1 MQIRNIIFS
10 PCPSWPELPWADTP
24 ARTCTM
30 SGGMMPLLAI
40 GLLALLMVSCAP
52 REAADHDHE
61 AELPADSLAE
71 EDAPYEGLEI
81 PVTAQQDTGMNI
93 ITAAFQDHP
102 ISLHVTGMVTPI
114 PSKVVHLRPLAEGVI
129 TQVDV
134 ILGDRV
140 RAGQPLVHYDNVALG
155 DHIAQY
161 RQAKADLEVRRISFN
176 RAQRLIELEAIAQQ
190 ALDMRRS
197 EFEHAQAEVTRIEE
211 RMQRFGLTIDDIQ
224 SLKLYGSTEEMQAA
238 APQQREMSIN
248 TLRAPFDGVVTEYN
262 VAVGNVVDPKE
273 YLLSVTDITTVW
285 VLADVYEPDLG
296 RVALG
301 TDADIR
307 IETYPDRV
315 FSGPATYI
323 SDTIES
329 STRAAHVRCV
339 VHNPDALLKL
349 GMFARVTLATRERRE
364 TLAVPVDALQHV
376 NGQPVVFIQT
386 GETSFERRDVTT
398 GFTANELVEII
409 SGLEVGESLVA
420 RGSFYLKT
428 ALLQE
433 RIGHS
438 H

>member
-1 MQIRNIIFS
+1 MQIRSTMLS
-10 PCPSWPELPWADTP
+10 PNPSCPELSRAATP
-24 ARTCTM
+24 TRTGTQSGDMM
-30 SGGMMPLLAI
+30 SLLAT
-40 GLLALLMVSCAP
+40 GLLALLMASCAP

-61 AELPADSLAE
+61 AEPPADSLAE
-71 EDAPYEGLEI
+71 QGTLHEELEI
-81 PVTAQQDTGMNI
+81 PVTAQQNTGMNI
-93 ITAAFQDHP
+93 IIAAIQDHP
-102 ISLHVTGMVTPI
+102 ISLHVTGIVTPV

-129 TQVDV
+129 KQVDV

-155 DHIAQY
+155 DHIGQY
-161 RQAKADLEVRRISFN
+161 RQAKASLEVRRISFD

-197 EFEHAQAEVTRIEE
+197 EFEQAQAEVTRIEE

-224 SLKLYGSTEEMQAA
+224 ALKLHGSTEEMQAA
-238 APQQREMSIN
+238 AAQQREMSIN
-248 TLRAPFDGVVTEYN
+248 TLRAPFDGVITEYK

-273 YLLSVTDITTVW
+273 HLLSVTDITTVW

-296 RVALG
+296 RLALG
-301 TDADIR
+301 TNAIIR

-315 FSGPATYI
+315 FSGLATYV
-323 SDTIES
+323 SDTIEA

-339 VHNPDALLKL
+339 VNNHDALLKL
-349 GMFARVTLATRERRE
+349 GMFARVTLATRERHE
-364 TLAVPVDALQHV
+364 ALVVPVDALQHV
-376 NGQPVVFIQT
+376 GGQPVVFIQT
-386 GETSFERRDVTT
+386 GETSFERRDVTV
-398 GFTANELVEII
+398 GLTANGLVEII
-409 SGLEVGESLVA
+409 NGLEVGESLVA